1 MGTWTGLR
9 QTDCRT
15 TRRKSR
21 GMERIRVRDSFS
33 HPSASDSAHPQRST
47 SMKYLAVRLARF
59 CLLFLWIAAGM
70 AMAQEQQPIS
80 TPATAAIAGATI
92 AEWKGNI
99 RLSLPGR
106 SPSNPLRGEQ
116 LPPGTILDTG
126 SGRLLLRLS
135 DGSEVIVRAHT
146 RLRVQEPSLT
156 DPSYY
161 QLLLGRIRALIN
173 KRTGGTVPFELGTPS
188 AVIAVRGTQF
198 EVEVNAHNVTEVDVV
213 DGLVEVYGRN
223 ATGGSVL
230 LEPGFSTR
238 VGMGSDPEQPE
249 PTNEMRPEVER
260 PEPGENEVSGKS
272 ELEVEFERAEIDREV
287 ESGES
292 AEKTELAEMQEIS
305 EQTSVAGEVD
315 TDSGSEPQ

>member
-1 MGTWTGLR
+1 MKYTA
-9 QTDCRT
+9 
-15 TRRKSR
+15 
-21 GMERIRVRDSFS
+21 V
-33 HPSASDSAHPQRST
+33 RST
-47 SMKYLAVRLARF
+47 YF
-59 CLLFLWIAAGM
+59 YLLFFWISAGM
-70 AMAQEQQPIS
+70 AAAQEQQPSS
-80 TPATAAIAGATI
+80 TPATAAIAGASI

-99 RLSLPGR
+99 RLSLPGQL
-106 SPSNPLRGEQ
+106 PSNPLRGEQ

-146 RLRVQEPSLT
+146 KLLVQQPSLT
-156 DPSYY
+156 DPSFF

-173 KRTGGTVPFELGTPS
+173 KRTGGAVPFELGTPS

-198 EVEVNAHNVTEVDVV
+198 DVEVNSRSVTEVDVV

-238 VGMGSDPEQPE
+238 VGMDSGPEQPE

-260 PEPGENEVSGKS
+260 PEPGENEMSGKS
-272 ELEVEFERAEIDREV
+272 EFEVEFERAEVDQEGETG
-287 ESGES
+287 ESVES
-292 AEKTELAEMQEIS
+292 AEITEMKEVQEIS
-305 EQTSVAGEVD
+305 EQTAVAVEAD
-315 TDSGSEPQ
+315 TNPDSGPQ